1 MEEPGGGSHT
11 DGREKGECRRSSG
24 LDLPPSLVAAPPSVR
39 AIALLPLDGGAGD
52 AAPVSILGGNR
63 PGARRLTSGSGCSCV
78 PPAPSYPN
86 SWGNRCPVAPRWR
99 SRCSGADGTGQGAA
113 GLVSRSGCNRYTS
126 GCPTICRSSFLN
138 IIKRFRFTTDFTDS
152 W

>member
-1 MEEPGGGSHT
+1 MVLVDFWPLGGGGGSHT
-11 DGREKGECRRSSG
+11 NGREKGEYRRSAG

-63 PGARRLTSGSGCSCV
+63 EHAALP
-78 PPAPSYPN
+78 
-86 SWGNRCPVAPRWR
+86 
-99 SRCSGADGTGQGAA
+99 A
-113 GLVSRSGCNRYTS
+113 GLVAPASLLPAPTTGVTVALLPLGGGAGAAALMGLSRVR
-126 GCPTICRSSFLN
+126 R
-138 IIKRFRFTTDFTDS
+138 D

>member
-24 LDLPPSLVAAPPSVR
+24 LDLPPSLVAAPPSVG
-39 AIALLPLDGGAGD
+39 AVALLPLEGGAGD

-63 PGARRLTSGSGCSCV
+63 EHAAR
-78 PPAPSYPN
+78 P
-86 SWGNRCPVAPRWR
+86 
-99 SRCSGADGTGQGAA
+99 A
-113 GLVSRSGCNRYTS
+113 GLVAPASLLPPLT
-126 GCPTICRSSFLN
+126 PTAGVTVALLPLGGGAGAAALMGPGRV
-138 IIKRFRFTTDFTDS
+138 RRD